1 MRHVAV
7 RDVNRWSH
15 FSPPLRNDSHPF
27 CHTEPV
33 IWFFERA
40 GAEMRVVTRFDQT
53 TCAYVVE
60 VERPDR
66 DRTIERYV
74 NYDAFQQR
82 VQRLHTELRESLW
95 TQDGAPAFI
104 SDGWRGPTS
113 SS

>member
-1 MRHVAV
+1 
-7 RDVNRWSH
+7 
-15 FSPPLRNDSHPF
+15 
-27 CHTEPV
+27 V

-53 TCAYVVE
+53 TSAYVVE
-60 VERPDR
+60 VEWPDR

-74 NYDAFQQR
+74 DYDAFNQR
-82 VQRLHTELRESLW
+82 VQRLHMELLESRW
-95 TQDGAPAFI
+95 MQDGAPAFI